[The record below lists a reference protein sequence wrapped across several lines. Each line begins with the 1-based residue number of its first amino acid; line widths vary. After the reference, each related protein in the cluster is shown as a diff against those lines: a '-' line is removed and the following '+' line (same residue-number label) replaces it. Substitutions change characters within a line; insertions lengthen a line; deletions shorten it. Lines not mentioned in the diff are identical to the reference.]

1 MDYAYEFD
9 GNADRLVLRDAPDG
23 SIGVWNTGIG
33 TWQARGISV
42 AEIDTLIASG
52 AFAHRLRA
60 LRDVLAL
67 PEAGPFDDDGA
78 HAADAR

>member
-1 MDYAYEFD
+1 M
-9 GNADRLVLRDAPDG
+9 
-23 SIGVWNTGIG
+23 WNTGIG
-33 TWQARGISV
+33 TWQARGLSV

-60 LRDVLAL
+60 LRDVPTLH
-67 PEAGPFDDDGA
+67 EAGPFEDDAA